1 MRLPVTFDQFTK
13 NSEKAITY
21 LLLFVVTALYI
32 RAERQAYLA
41 TAQCEER
48 LVRCETELLKMSKM
62 LKTQDSL
69 CSALVTEIKI
79 YKQLGKI

>member
-1 MRLPVTFDQFTK
+1 MRLSFEQFRK
-13 NSEKAITY
+13 DPQKALMYAMI
-21 LLLFVVTALYI
+21 FAMTALYV
-32 RAERQAYLA
+32 RAERQAYVA

-48 LVRCETELLKMSKM
+48 LVRCETELRKLSTM

>member
-1 MRLPVTFDQFTK
+1 MRLTFEQFRK
-13 NSEKAITY
+13 DPQKALMFAMI
-21 LLLFVVTALYI
+21 FAMTALYI

-48 LVRCETELLKMSKM
+48 LVRCETELRKLSTM

>member
-1 MRLPVTFDQFTK
+1 MRLTFEQFRK
-13 NSEKAITY
+13 DPQKALMYAMI
-21 LLLFVVTALYI
+21 FAMTALYI

-48 LVRCETELLKMSKM
+48 LVRCETELRKLSTM

>member
-1 MRLPVTFDQFTK
+1 MKLTFEQFRK
-13 NSEKAITY
+13 DPQKALMFAMI
-21 LLLFVVTALYI
+21 FAMSALYI

-41 TAQCEER
+41 TAQCEKR
-48 LVRCETELLKMSKM
+48 LVRCESELIKMSRM

-69 CSALVTEIKI
+69 CSALITEIKI

>member
-1 MRLPVTFDQFTK
+1 MKLTFEQFRK
-13 NSEKAITY
+13 DPQKGLMFAMI
-21 LLLFVVTALYI
+21 FAMTALYV

>member
-1 MRLPVTFDQFTK
+1 MRLTFEQFRK
-13 NSEKAITY
+13 DPQKALMFAMI
-21 LLLFVVTALYI
+21 FAMTALYV

>member
-1 MRLPVTFDQFTK
+1 MKLTFEQFRK
-13 NSEKAITY
+13 DPQKALMFAMI
-21 LLLFVVTALYI
+21 FAMTALYI
-32 RAERQAYLA
+32 RAERQSYIA

-48 LVRCETELLKMSKM
+48 LVKCETELLKMSKM

>member
-1 MRLPVTFDQFTK
+1 MKLTFEQFRK
-13 NSEKAITY
+13 DPQKALMFAMI
-21 LLLFVVTALYI
+21 FAMTALYI
-32 RAERQAYLA
+32 RAERQSYIA

-48 LVRCETELLKMSKM
+48 LVRCETELRKLSTM

>member
-1 MRLPVTFDQFTK
+1 MRLTFEQFRK
-13 NSEKAITY
+13 DPQKGLMFLMIFAM
-21 LLLFVVTALYI
+21 TALYV

-48 LVRCETELLKMSKM
+48 LVKCETELLKMSKM

>member
-1 MRLPVTFDQFTK
+1 MRLSFEQFRK
-13 NSEKAITY
+13 EPQKALMYAMIFAT
-21 LLLFVVTALYI
+21 TALYI
-32 RAERQAYLA
+32 RAERQSYVA
-41 TAQCEER
+41 TAQCEKR
-48 LVRCETELLKMSKM
+48 LVRCEMQLAKMSAM